1 MDLLK
6 ELYLAVRPWSFTAA
20 VIPILIT
27 TAVTQ
32 SSFLSVEFFRALI
45 MGVFIQGGANLTN
58 TYFDYFN
65 GVDTKE
71 HSSDLTLVEKKL
83 HPVTLLST
91 SFACYFIGTAA
102 VMPLVTVHH
111 RFDIAVI
118 FVIGILLAFFYT
130 ASPVGLKYIA
140 LGDVTIFVCFGP
152 LLMQCT
158 SLILTGSFN
167 HDINYYTIPIGLLT
181 EGILHA
187 NNARDIKADTQVGAV
202 TLASL
207 IGFDNS
213 YIFYAFLVYGAY
225 LAVVVIALV
234 FHAGCLL
241 TLLTLPLGIGLLK
254 KFQNKEM
261 ANLTEETA
269 KVHLPFGI
277 LLLAGVLTRTPSLLS
292 VLGF

>member
-1 MDLLK
+1 
-6 ELYLAVRPWSFTAA
+6 
-20 VIPILIT
+20 
-27 TAVTQ
+27 
-32 SSFLSVEFFRALI
+32 

-71 HSSDLTLVEKKL
+71 HNADPTLVEKKL
-83 HPVTLLST
+83 HPTTLLST

-102 VMPLVTVHH
+102 VMPLITVNH

-118 FVIGILLAFFYT
+118 FAIGIVLAFFYT

-140 LGDVTIFVCFGP
+140 MGDLTIFLCFGP

-158 SLILTGSFN
+158 SLILTGEMN
-167 HDINYYTIPIGLLT
+167 YDINYYTIPIGLLT

-187 NNARDIKADTQVGAV
+187 NNARDIKSDTEVGAV
-202 TLASL
+202 TLASM

-213 YIFYAFLVYGAY
+213 YVFYAFLIYGAY
-225 LAVVVIALV
+225 FAVVIIAFL

-241 TLLTLPLGIGLLK
+241 TLLTLPLGIDLLK
-254 KFQNKEM
+254 KFKNKEM

-269 KVHLPFGI
+269 KAHLPFGVT
-277 LLLAGVLTRTPSLLS
+277 LLVGVLTRTPSLLEL
-292 VLGF
+292 LGF